1 MFELIDFMSESIEK
15 PRHKRGDVREDG
27 MVFWGYSSIWERWCT
42 QEEFELRKAEAR
54 ERERTRREKNPDA
67 GKAAYY
73 RWKAKQDP
81 EEFKAKAR
89 EKAKEY
95 YRKDIE
101 KSRERNRKVMKER
114 RKKSPEI
121 VRAKA
126 RARYAKQKALDPESI
141 RKRAREY
148 MREKRKT
155 DVLFALKST
164 LRCRISRA
172 FRDSKMVRPSGLGR
186 LLGATLEEA
195 KAHIEAQFQPGMSW
209 ENRGSWHIDHIIPL
223 ASAKTEDELIALCHY
238 TNLQPLWAK
247 DNISKGAKMPSV
259 ALDTKPANK

>member
-1 MFELIDFMSESIEK
+1 MSDQSEAK
-15 PRHKRGDVREDG
+15 RHKRGDVREDG
-27 MVFWGYSSIWERWCT
+27 TVFWGYCEKWEKWCT
-42 QEEFELRKAEAR
+42 QEEFDGRKAKAR
-54 ERERTRREKNPDA
+54 ERERARRKRSPDA
-67 GKAAYY
+67 VKEAYR

-89 EKAKEY
+89 EKANAR

-101 KSRERNRKVMKER
+101 KSREKGRVAAKR
-114 RKKSPEI
+114 RRTQKPDI
-121 VRAKA
+121 VRAEA
-126 RARYAKQKALDPESI
+126 RDKYAKQKALDPEVI

-172 FRDSKMVRPSGLGR
+172 FRDSKMVRPGGLGR